1 MVSDRLS
8 FNLGMTPLTLVSP
21 TVSHHI
27 KEFYRPGLVRKQ
39 PKGQNMERWIDPEV
53 LKGLARFFPSR
64 VFNQNISGNVLVK
77 ANLFFSGL
85 NLRVTHSERL
95 ESPPGNPLDNLLCL
109 TAIRADRPRRI

>member
-27 KEFYRPGLVRKQ
+27 KEFYWAGLVRKQ

-53 LKGLARFFPSR
+53 LKDLASFFTLGFLTKIFQEMSWLR
-64 VFNQNISGNVLVK
+64 LI
-77 ANLFFSGL
+77 FFS
-85 NLRVTHSERL
+85 
-95 ESPPGNPLDNLLCL
+95 PG
-109 TAIRADRPRRI
+109 